1 MQLLQS
7 LFPALHQRQNAKR
20 HNRLVQIADR
30 VENTRRKHANQSLA
44 DEASFNVWVN
54 DTQSRKVMKT
64 LGRNLNTLQK
74 EYSEYATKQDAQKL
88 ATKISDLQAMGAVY
102 AQNAM
107 NGVSHTTVAKQ
118 IEATMRQQS
127 AENVAMAK
135 VEERADKRRYE
146 INVRDLVSQS
156 MDGIPSNVVNAQL
169 DYNYSKSQQIKVGGR
184 WAAAIDDVARLV
196 ATYYGGQYASQAID
210 SVRGWNEKRQQAWQ
224 GTQGAYDRIYG
235 PGVKRIGSYD
245 APDLTGLV
253 GMAGSMYGGGGK
265 SGGMKGAGRGRSVSG
280 IHGTKVVG
288 GRKGGFNWGNFGSFG
303 QGGGR
308 FGNSNGWSQGIAYG
322 IQTFLGNM

>member
-30 VENTRRKHANQSLA
+30 VENTRRKHSNQSLA
-44 DEASFNVWVN
+44 DEASFNAWVN

-88 ATKISDLQAMGAVY
+88 ATQVSDLQAMGAVY

-118 IEATMRQQS
+118 IEVAMRQQS
-127 AENVAMAK
+127 AENLAMAK
-135 VEERADKRRYE
+135 LDERSDRRRYE
-146 INVRDLVSQS
+146 ISVRDLVSQS

-169 DYNYSKSQQIKVGGR
+169 DYNYSKSEQIKVGGR
-184 WAAAIDDVARLV
+184 WSAAIGDVSRLV
-196 ATYYGGQYASQAID
+196 ATYFGGPLASQSID
-210 SVRGWNEKRQQAWQ
+210 IIGGRHEKLQQAWQ
-224 GTQGAYDRIYG
+224 GTQGSYDRIYG

-253 GMAGSMYGGGGK
+253 GMAGSMFGSGGK
-265 SGGMKGAGRGRSVSG
+265 VGGSGKGRSVSG
-280 IHGTKVVG
+280 IHGAKIVG

-303 QGGGR
+303 KGGGK
-308 FGNSNGWSQGIAYG
+308 FGGSNGWSQGVSYG
-322 IQTFLGNM
+322 IQTFLGSI